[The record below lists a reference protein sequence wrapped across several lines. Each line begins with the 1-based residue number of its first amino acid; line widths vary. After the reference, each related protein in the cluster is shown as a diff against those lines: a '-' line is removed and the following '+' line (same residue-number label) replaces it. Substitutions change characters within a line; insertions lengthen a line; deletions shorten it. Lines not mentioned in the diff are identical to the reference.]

1 MSAAIGVAVLGTLA
15 ASRTSD
21 LIAEGHAQANAL
33 TSGFHFS
40 FTIASCCVALGIV
53 LAAAI
58 LRPVKAP
65 REPSQPTTE
74 ELQIR
79 EGLLADEMV

>member
-1 MSAAIGVAVLGTLA
+1 MAVLGTLA

-21 LIAEGHAQANAL
+21 LVAEGHGQASAL

-40 FTIASCCVALGIV
+40 FTIASGCVALGIL

-58 LRPVKAP
+58 LRPVQASGP
-65 REPSQPTTE
+65 SEPTSE